1 MKTMPDQSGSNY
13 FRSWPGTTSLAPWSS
28 PGAQRY
34 SQRVRYSTG
43 LALAALL
50 FAGCQSGSKPVADSP
65 PPPSTTVATP
75 PAPVPPAAVT
85 PPTPVAPVIRI
96 NAGSSAATLDAGKQN
111 WLPDQ
116 GFVGGDTIDRGND
129 VTIANTADPAIYR
142 TERYSMTAFAQPL
155 PNGKY
160 TVKLHFAE
168 TFEGVTAPG
177 ERVFSFNVE
186 GREFKDFDVFAK
198 AGGANK
204 AYVETVSVEV
214 KDGQLDIV
222 FTSQIENP
230 EINGIEII
238 PAS

>member
-1 MKTMPDQSGSNY
+1 MKTMPDQTGPNY
-13 FRSWPGTTSLAPWSS
+13 LSSWPGTTSLA
-28 PGAQRY
+28 
-34 SQRVRYSTG
+34 
-43 LALAALL
+43 LAVLL
-50 FAGCQSGSKPVADSP
+50 FAGCRPDSRTVADAPPPPP
-65 PPPSTTVATP
+65 PPPSATVAVPT
-75 PAPVPPAAVT
+75 APVPPAVVT
-85 PPTPVAPVIRI
+85 PPAPAAPVIRI
-96 NAGSSAATLDAGKQN
+96 NAGSSTATLDAGKHT

-116 GFVGGDTIDRGND
+116 GFVGGDTVDRGND
-129 VTIANTADPAIYR
+129 VTIANTQDPAIYR
-142 TERYSMTAFAQPL
+142 TERFSMSSFSQKL

-198 AGGANK
+198 AGGTNK
-204 AYVETVSVEV
+204 AYVETVNVEV